1 MAIQVVCDFCKAEYN
16 LKDDLGGKKLRC
28 KKCEQVLVVP
38 EVDYQ
43 LTDSEIDHVDHG
55 YHPAFDRD
63 KFFVSQKR
71 IAINQKYFIFDENK
85 TPILYVERPARLG
98 RGLLS
103 ALAFIAVL
111 LLGFLAVGGM
121 IAVLRGQEFLSGLVA
136 IIGLIASF
144 AAAIATAI
152 WLTPLRHITIYS
164 DPTKQEPLVEILQ
177 QQKFVLYKATYLVRL
192 ADGTPM
198 ALCIKNY
205 LYNFFRKRWYVNDPS
220 EVPLLVAKEDSV
232 ILSLLRRLLGE
243 LAWFIRTN
251 FIIHPAGSD
260 EVVGEFNRK
269 FTFFD
274 RYVLDLSADPNHRV
288 DRRLGVALAVLLDTG
303 ERR

>member
-1 MAIQVVCDFCKAEYN
+1 
-16 LKDDLGGKKLRC
+16 
-28 KKCEQVLVVP
+28 
-38 EVDYQ
+38 
-43 LTDSEIDHVDHG
+43 
-55 YHPAFDRD
+55 
-63 KFFVSQKR
+63 
-71 IAINQKYFIFDENK
+71 
-85 TPILYVERPARLG
+85 
-98 RGLLS
+98 
-103 ALAFIAVL
+103 
-111 LLGFLAVGGM
+111 M